1 MVIKEQKHRHVSEDE
16 FIRAEQK
23 RSKETQKHEHLSL
36 YFNLITHYLY
46 RNKLDDKQI
55 AKPLQTLG
63 SSSNQT
69 PINKLPTWMTL
80 DTNFDI
86 LNTVDRLAIH

>member
-36 YFNLITHYLY
+36 YFNLITHYVTFTATNSTT
-46 RNKLDDKQI
+46 NKSQNHFKRSAAVQI
-55 AKPLQTLG
+55 KLQSTSSQLG
-63 SSSNQT
+63 
-69 PINKLPTWMTL
+69 
-80 DTNFDI
+80 
-86 LNTVDRLAIH
+86 